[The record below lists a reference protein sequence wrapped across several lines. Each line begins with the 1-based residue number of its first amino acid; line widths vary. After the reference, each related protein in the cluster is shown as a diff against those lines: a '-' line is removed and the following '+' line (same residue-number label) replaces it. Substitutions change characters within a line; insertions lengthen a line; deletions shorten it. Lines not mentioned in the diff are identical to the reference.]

1 MNKIYPLQQYF
12 GQGDAGDFVGG
23 NSYSWGKVLNVKG
36 APWYNSDI
44 DPDLVYNHVE
54 DITEIGNNYE
64 QTVSAMGGNE
74 KTTFYFSMSESYER
88 AHWQTFNEYKK
99 TVSTVFGHKPTR
111 NIPSDFLRKTFRLK
125 GSHLLTDKITSVSY
139 THLRAHET

>member
-1 MNKIYPLQQYF
+1 M
-12 GQGDAGDFVGG
+12 
-23 NSYSWGKVLNVKG
+23 KG

-44 DPDLVYNHVE
+44 DQDLVYDHVE

-88 AHWQTFNEYKK
+88 AHWQTFDEYKK
-99 TVSTVFGHKPTR
+99 TVSTVFGHQPTR
-111 NIPSDFLRKTFRLK
+111 NTPSDFLRKTFRLK
-125 GSHLLTDKITSVSY
+125 GSHLLTDKIILTGSMSY
-139 THLRAHET
+139 AKVDANQVIRAHSTDGLAKGIAKHSSRFQP

>member
-1 MNKIYPLQQYF
+1 MNKIYPLQQHF

-23 NSYSWGKVLNVKG
+23 NSYSWGKILNVKG
-36 APWYNSDI
+36 APWYDSDR
-44 DPDLVYNHVE
+44 DQDLVYDHVK

-88 AHWQTFNEYKK
+88 AHWQTFAEYKK
-99 TVSTVFGHKPTR
+99 MFSIQGLPIVS
-111 NIPSDFLRKTFRLK
+111 N
-125 GSHLLTDKITSVSY
+125 LLTSNAGMTIPDDLVLSFGIT
-139 THLRAHET
+139 EK